1 MLLSVPL
8 SALNRVGHSTAQHL
22 KKLGLE
28 TVQDLLFYFPFRY
41 DDFSQSTPIN
51 QVIAGQNVSIT
62 GTVELIQNKRSPRQ
76 KRQLTEALVS
86 DDTGTIKVIWFNQA
100 FIAQNI
106 KAGDKISL
114 AGKTAENYGQ
124 LSLVSPQYE
133 KAGDGKL
140 IHTQGLVPV
149 YSLSSNLTQKQI
161 RFLIKQSL
169 SAATKIE
176 EWLPENIRK
185 KLNLLSIDKAI
196 VQAHFPKNLNEAKQA
211 RQRLG
216 FDELFLRQLQS
227 QILKQESQNKPA
239 PKISFQEMLTRK
251 FVNQL
256 PFNLTAGQKNAAWEI
271 LQDIDKKSPMSRLL
285 EGDVGSGKTVVAA
298 MALFNVAI
306 NKYQGALMAPT
317 EILASQHYTSLSKLL
332 APFNTKLALLTGH
345 QAEANFELAKKKED
359 RRQKIIN
366 EAEIIIGTQALI
378 QNYSIPRLALVI
390 VDEQHRFGVKQR
402 QKLQQSGELWPHFL
416 SMTATPIPRSLAL
429 AIYGDLDISLIKE
442 LPKNRKAIITKIISE
457 ENRQEAYSFILKKIN
472 LGQQAFVICP
482 LVSESDKLGVKSAT
496 TEYKRLKNEV
506 FPQLN
511 IGLIHGRLKSADKEK
526 VMKEFAEGRINILV
540 ATAVVEVGVDV
551 PNASVM
557 LIEGAERFGLAQLH
571 QFRGRVG
578 RSDQQS
584 YCLLLTSQDNQ
595 SQKTALRLQALS
607 KYNDGLSLAKMDLHL
622 RGAGD
627 LYGLVQS
634 GFPELKIASLFDHEL
649 IKKAQIAATELINND
664 PELNKHPLI
673 KARLIENNGHEAH
686 LE

>member
-8 SALNRVGHSTAQHL
+8 SALNRVGQSTAQHL

-28 TVQDLLFYFPFRY
+28 TVQDLLLYFPFRY

-51 QVIAGQNVSIT
+51 QVMVGQNVSIN
-62 GTVELIQNKRSPRQ
+62 GVIELIQNKRSSRQ

-86 DDTGTIKVIWFNQA
+86 DDTGTIKVVWFNQP
-100 FIAQNI
+100 FIAQNL
-106 KAGDKISL
+106 KAGDSVSL

-124 LSLVSPQYE
+124 LSLVAPQYE
-133 KAGDGKL
+133 KAGDEQL

-169 SAATKIE
+169 AAATKIE
-176 EWLPENIRK
+176 EWLPEDIRK
-185 KLNLLSIDKAI
+185 KLKLLSINEAI
-196 VQAHFPKNLNEAKQA
+196 IQAHFPKNLEEAKQA

-216 FDELFLRQLQS
+216 FDELFLRQLRS
-227 QILKQESQNKPA
+227 QILKQELQNKPA
-239 PKISFQEMLTRK
+239 PKVLFQEMLTRK
-251 FVNQL
+251 FVSQL

-271 LQDIDKKSPMSRLL
+271 LQDIDKNSPMSRLL

-332 APFNTKLALLTGH
+332 IPFNTKLALLTGS
-345 QAEANFELAKKKED
+345 QAEANFELPKKKDD

-378 QNYSIPRLALVI
+378 QNYTIPRLALVI

-442 LPKNRKAIITKIISE
+442 LPKNRKTIITKIISE
-457 ENRQEAYSFILKKIN
+457 DNRQQAYDFIAQKVN

-482 LVSESDKLGVKSAT
+482 LVNESDKLGVKSAT
-496 TEYKRLKNEV
+496 TEYKHLKNDI

-526 VMKEFAEGRINILV
+526 VMKDFAEGKINILV

-578 RSDQQS
+578 RGSEQS
-584 YCLLLTSQDNQ
+584 YCLLLASQDNQ

-649 IKKAQIAATELINND
+649 IKKAQITASELIKND
-664 PELNKHPLI
+664 PELDKHPLI
-673 KARLIENNGHEAH
+673 KERLIKNDTNETH